1 MNVLI
6 IRHGIAQER
15 EEFANAHPG
24 EDDGARPLT
33 GRGRKRLRAAARGL
47 CRVAPPVN
55 LLASSPLVRAV
66 QTADILEACWGGA
79 GGRRSVKRVVVAP
92 LAPEQPVTALL
103 KWLQAQ
109 RPDATVALV
118 GHEPQ
123 LGTFA
128 GWMCTGLQESF
139 IQLKKG
145 GACLLRLKADVK
157 PGRATLV
164 WSLAPRQLRALGS

>member
-1 MNVLI
+1 M
-6 IRHGIAQER
+6 
-15 EEFANAHPG
+15 
-24 EDDGARPLT
+24 
-33 GRGRKRLRAAARGL
+33 
-47 CRVAPPVN
+47 
-55 LLASSPLVRAV
+55 
-66 QTADILEACWGGA
+66 
-79 GGRRSVKRVVVAP
+79 
-92 LAPEQPVTALL
+92 TALL

-139 IQLKKG
+139 LSLKKG

-164 WSLAPRQLRALGS
+164 WSLAPRQLRALGSRGDGGDGKLT